1 MSKYKHV
8 VRSLIIY
15 LYIWISSAQFI
26 SPCQAD
32 PVNPQPSPSS
42 PRPRPCRTCS
52 SRPPCRGQSQWV
64 REWTMTWPDVRSD
77 VVYYLDRV
85 RLLPVSHF
93 RCILLDHLV
102 QLHVE
107 HHNLDVPGQ
116 ELRGLVLQSGQ
127 VEEPGGLEYVH
138 DGLTVDQL
146 GEKLATELLE
156 AGEKEHLGRV
166 QEVGQDVLGDVT
178 GVGVDEMDDTAE
190 H

>member
-1 MSKYKHV
+1 M
-8 VRSLIIY
+8 
-15 LYIWISSAQFI
+15 
-26 SPCQAD
+26 
-32 PVNPQPSPSS
+32 
-42 PRPRPCRTCS
+42 
-52 SRPPCRGQSQWV
+52 
-64 REWTMTWPDVRSD
+64 RSD

-85 RLLPVSHF
+85 RLLPVSHL

-166 QEVGQDVLGDVT
+166 QEVGMDVFGDVT
-178 GVGVDEMDDTAE
+178 GVGVDKMDDTAE